1 MGFTHV
7 QHKQL
12 IQTQSALLS
21 VETARLLPQQEKC
34 AMILEWEGAIQAVQD
49 QMLDL
54 PVPEGIY
61 LILQFALKPVVMESK
76 QHPRRVTI
84 IIQLQETDVQQHV
97 QLS

>member
-49 QMLDL
+49 QHQDL
-54 PVPEGIY
+54 LARGVTY
-61 LILQFALKPVVMESK
+61 LIHRFARKPAEMESK
-76 QHPRRVTI
+76 QHPRRVTTG
-84 IIQLQETDVQQHV
+84 IQLQEMDAQQPV